1 MILFF
6 QPEFSDPGLSFV
18 SVFDM
23 ALGEL
28 NYVDRF
34 VISDTQP
41 FRIDNLIIFTIFMV
55 IVPISLMNLL
65 IGVAVGDIDA
75 IQSQAKMKLVT
86 LRVRNFLV
94 LFSVG

>member
-1 MILFF
+1 
-6 QPEFSDPGLSFV
+6 
-18 SVFDM
+18 M
-23 ALGEL
+23 ALGGL

-34 VISDTQP
+34 DISDTEP
-41 FRIDNLIIFTIFMV
+41 LRIDNLLIFTIFMV

-75 IQSQAKMKLVT
+75 IQSQAKMKLVS
-86 LRVRNFLV
+86 LRVRNFSV

>member
-1 MILFF
+1 MILFL
-6 QPEFSDPGLSFV
+6 QPEFGDPGLSFV

-23 ALGEL
+23 ALGGL

-34 VISDTQP
+34 VISDIKP